1 MGLSPPVKWVIVVIL
16 VILVAPTIA
25 KRLESLDPD
34 KRDEAGTPQQPTR
47 RRGIVY
53 RTVARFGPRRTFM
66 AFVLVLLILAVAV
79 YLLIQTI

>member
-1 MGLSPPVKWVIVVIL
+1 VKWVIVVIL

-34 KRDEAGTPQQPTR
+34 KADGSATQAAR

-53 RTVARFGPRRTFM
+53 RSVARFGPRRTFM

-79 YLLIQTI
+79 YLLVQTI